1 MGGRG
6 QGQVLRARIPGPLPS
21 SLWKL
26 DLCTTVLPQIEKL
39 LQSKYERYSWG
50 SHTCLTAGRGGGGP
64 RERPPGL
71 VHLWSGCTTL
81 LSPPKLEGQSD
92 HKSMLPL
99 APSLPRFVS
108 VSSALCLVILSIP
121 LPLQLCPDR
130 LHLPEADP
138 AAVSAPHHRHP
149 GGPAFSGCGHQPGGE
164 VRNPGCWGGVV
175 CLCVCVCAR
184 AMSGKSTQACLLMAL
199 VKQPV
204 GVVTVPGTVAQGT
217 RWGYQ
222 SLGSSMAWPW
232 PGPCSLGLA
241 FPWEEGWCG

>member
-6 QGQVLRARIPGPLPS
+6 QGQVLRACIPGPLPS

-71 VHLWSGCTTL
+71 VHLWGGCTTL

-92 HKSMLPL
+92 HKPMLPL
-99 APSLPRFVS
+99 APSLPRCVS
-108 VSSALCLVILSIP
+108 VSCALCLVILSIP

-164 VRNPGCWGGVV
+164 VRNPGCCGGGVV
-175 CLCVCVCAR
+175 CLCVCVCVHVPCQAR
-184 AMSGKSTQACLLMAL
+184 AHRPAC
-199 VKQPV
+199 
-204 GVVTVPGTVAQGT
+204 
-217 RWGYQ
+217 
-222 SLGSSMAWPW
+222 
-232 PGPCSLGLA
+232 
-241 FPWEEGWCG
+241 